1 MKFIRESLD
10 GVEIHIRATP
20 NARVEKIDGF
30 ENRDDGN
37 QYLKVKIRAIPEDGA
52 ANESIIKIIA
62 KALKIPKSDIE
73 LKSGQKGRIKCLLV
87 KNKNLDIE
95 AIIKALLP
103 K

>member
-1 MKFIRESLD
+1 MTFVKEHLD

-20 NARVEKIDGF
+20 NAKVEKIDGV
-30 ENRDDGN
+30 ESRDDGN

-73 LKSGQKGRIKCLLV
+73 LKTGQKRRTKCLLV

>member
-1 MKFIRESLD
+1 MAFVRNHLD

-20 NARVEKIDGF
+20 NAKVEKIDGV

-37 QYLKVKIRAIPEDGA
+37 QYLKIKIRAIPEDGA
-52 ANESIIKIIA
+52 ANDAIIKIIA
-62 KALKIPKSDIE
+62 KTLKIPKSDIE
-73 LKSGQKGRIKCLLV
+73 LKAGQKGRTKCLLV

>member
-1 MKFIRESLD
+1 MAFVKKHLD

-20 NARVEKIDGF
+20 NAKVEKIDGI
-30 ENRDDGN
+30 ESRDDGN

-52 ANESIIKIIA
+52 ANDAIIKIIA
-62 KALKIPKSDIE
+62 KTLKIPKSDIE
-73 LKSGQKGRIKCLLV
+73 LKAGQKGRTKCLLV
-87 KNKNLDIE
+87 KNENLDIE

>member
-1 MKFIRESLD
+1 MSFIKENLD

-20 NARVEKIDGF
+20 NAKVEKIDGV
-30 ENRDDGN
+30 ETRDDGN

-52 ANESIIKIIA
+52 ANDAIIKIIA

-73 LKSGQKGRIKCLLV
+73 LKNGQKGRTKCLLV